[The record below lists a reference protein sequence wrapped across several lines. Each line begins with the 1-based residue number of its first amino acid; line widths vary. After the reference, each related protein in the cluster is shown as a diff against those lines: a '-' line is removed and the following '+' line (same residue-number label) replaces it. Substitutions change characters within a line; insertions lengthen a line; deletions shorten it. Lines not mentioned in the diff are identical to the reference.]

1 MVLAAQEATGEEH
14 QRAAQQRQG
23 GVQRRA
29 ARRLELARVDD
40 AD

>member
-14 QRAAQQRQG
+14 QRAAQQRQR
-23 GVQRRA
+23 GVQRQA
-29 ARRLELARVDD
+29 AGGLELARVHD